1 MDDMEGLSCFLF
13 FLAVVAVLSGPV
25 ALIMAWTA
33 LRRVEDM
40 RRRWNEVVLR
50 SATRSPEPPPS
61 PAAPVPEPPV
71 LTPPEEQKVVVS
83 VETLAAQTSEGPSLV
98 REHHEKALAAAAA
111 GETSS
116 LEQRIGTRWVL
127 VAGVITVIFAVGF
140 FLKHAVENQWIG
152 PWGRVGIAG
161 LGGLAALV
169 IGEVTR
175 RRGFDFAAKGVTA
188 LGFAILYATVFA
200 AHRWYSLIGP
210 APAYVLAI
218 AVTAAAMSYAVVLDE
233 VAIALLSLAG
243 GYVTPIMLSTGENL
257 PNALFAYVLILS
269 IGAML
274 CAYWREWSPVN
285 VLAFLGTYLLYT
297 AWFDK
302 FYRPLMGL
310 RWPPPQL
317 GVAMFWLA
325 VFFVVF
331 LILPV
336 LHTLVRQVRS
346 KIQDTLLVLANAAV
360 VFYFLWMMLTNGHRD
375 WLALCSLAMGAA
387 HLGLMG
393 MVTVRCPADGDLRNA
408 LLMAGLAFL
417 SLAVP
422 LYFKAHTIAIL
433 WAVEAVAL
441 AAVGIRRRSTL
452 IQAAAGAAMAL
463 AIGKLATE
471 LPLHGASFRLFFNP
485 AFGAWAFVAAALLV
499 GHALY
504 RMDKRLDVHVRRMAA
519 QVLYAGALLLL
530 MGVIGLELWHHDEL
544 NAGETGGTTFYEQ
557 MPLVSVVFVL
567 LLAARPLR
575 PAGQVCPVAAAGLAV
590 ACSVFLV
597 FAYPLSYGKSVL
609 FVNEAF
615 MRASV
620 SVAALS
626 LGAWLLRR
634 GERRTEEAAGAA
646 SSASL
651 PMLVVLTAVL
661 TLWVLMT
668 EEIWLHF
675 MQKGQ
680 TEWRLPAHMYIS
692 ILWAVYATALMVVGF
707 WRRVRPLRY
716 IALGIFLLLLA
727 KVFLVDTRTIST
739 VYRIA
744 GFLVTGLA
752 LVGVS
757 YLYQYLKK
765 HGFFEGVR

>member
-1 MDDMEGLSCFLF
+1 MDGIVPLLVLLV
-13 FLAVVAVLSGPV
+13 LAAILSGPIALIAAIV
-25 ALIMAWTA
+25 ALKRIERIRRELNETTMRMAVRTP
-33 LRRVEDM
+33 
-40 RRRWNEVVLR
+40 EVPAGPIAESSVDQNAGTEELVR
-50 SATRSPEPPPS
+50 SVPARAYPS
-61 PAAPVPEPPV
+61 NARTEKITPYGVTTNAEAAPQNP
-71 LTPPEEQKVVVS
+71 TP
-83 VETLAAQTSEGPSLV
+83 
-98 REHHEKALAAAAA
+98 A
-111 GETSS
+111 GS

-152 PWGRVGIAG
+152 PWGRVAIAG
-161 LGGLAALV
+161 LGGLASLV
-169 IGEVTR
+169 IGEITR

-200 AHRWYSLIGP
+200 AHRWYGLIGP
-210 APAYVLAI
+210 VPAYVLAI
-218 AVTAAAMSYAVVLDE
+218 CVTAAAMLYAVVLDE
-233 VAIALLSLAG
+233 MAIALLSLAG
-243 GYVTPIMLSTGENL
+243 GYVTPIMLSTGQNL

-274 CAYWREWSPVN
+274 CAYWRKWSPVN
-285 VLAFLGTYLLYT
+285 ILALLGTYLLYT
-297 AWFDK
+297 AWFEK
-302 FYRPLMGL
+302 FYHPLIDP

-336 LHTLVRQVRS
+336 LHTLIRQVRS
-346 KIQDTLLVLANAAV
+346 KVQDTLLVLANAAV
-360 VFYFLWMMLTNGHRD
+360 VFYFLWMMLTDGHRD

-393 MVTVRCPADGDLRNA
+393 LVTLRCPADGDLRNA

-422 LYFKAHTIAIL
+422 LHFKTQDVAIM
-433 WAVEAVAL
+433 WAVEAIAL
-441 AAVGIRRRSTL
+441 AAVGVRYRSTL
-452 IQAAAGAAMAL
+452 IQVAAGAAMAL
-463 AIGKLATE
+463 AIGRLATE
-471 LPLHGASFRLFFNP
+471 LPLHTSHFRLFSNA
-485 AFGAWAFVAAALLV
+485 AFGAWAFVAAVLLA

-504 RMDKRLDVHVRRMAA
+504 RMDRRLDAQVRRIVT
-519 QVLYAGALLLL
+519 QTLYAGGLLLL
-530 MGVIGLELWHHDEL
+530 MGAIGMELWHHDEL
-544 NAGETGGTTFYEQ
+544 NSVAAAGPAFYEQ
-557 MPLVSVVFVL
+557 MPLVSAIFL
-567 LLAARPLR
+567 LLLTTRPLS

-590 ACSVFLV
+590 ASSVFLILT
-597 FAYPLSYGKSVL
+597 YPWFYGRWML
-609 FVNEAF
+609 FNNWAF
-615 MRASV
+615 MRASAF
-620 SVAALS
+620 VAALF

-634 GERRTEEAAGAA
+634 AERGAKETSVA
-646 SSASL
+646 ASL
-651 PMLVVLTAVL
+651 PMLVTLTAVL
-661 TLWVLMT
+661 LLWILVT
-668 EEIWLHF
+668 EEVWLHF
-675 MQKGQ
+675 RQAGRA
-680 TEWRLPAHMYIS
+680 EWQLPAHMYIS
-692 ILWAVYATALMVVGF
+692 ILWAVYATALMIVGF

-765 HGFFEGVR
+765 RGFFEAIR

>member
-1 MDDMEGLSCFLF
+1 MDGIVPLLV
-13 FLAVVAVLSGPV
+13 LLTVAAILSGPIALVV
-25 ALIMAWTA
+25 AIVAMK
-33 LRRVEDM
+33 RIEQM
-40 RRRWNEVVLR
+40 RRELNEATTRVPARTSESPANVGTEPSPDSGAGTEDLVRSVPARAYSSNAQAEKITPYGVTTNTEVVR
-50 SATRSPEPPPS
+50 
-61 PAAPVPEPPV
+61 
-71 LTPPEEQKVVVS
+71 
-83 VETLAAQTSEGPSLV
+83 QTS
-98 REHHEKALAAAAA
+98 AQ
-111 GETSS
+111 TSS

-169 IGEVTR
+169 IGEITR

-200 AHRWYSLIGP
+200 AHRWYGLIGP

-218 AVTAAAMSYAVVLDE
+218 GVTAAAMSYAVVLDE

-243 GYVTPIMLSTGENL
+243 GYVTPLMLSTGENL

-274 CAYWREWSPVN
+274 CAYWRGWSPVN

-302 FYRPLMGL
+302 FYRPLMDL

-360 VFYFLWMMLTNGHRD
+360 VFWFLWMMLTDGHRD

-393 MVTVRCPADGDLRNA
+393 LVALRCPADGDLRNA

-433 WAVEAVAL
+433 WAAEAVAL

-452 IQAAAGAAMAL
+452 IQVAAGAAMAL

-471 LPLHGASFRLFFNP
+471 LPLHTSQFRPLFNP
-485 AFGAWAFVAAALLV
+485 AFGAWAFVAATLLM

-504 RMDKRLDVHVRRMAA
+504 RLDKRLDAHVRQMAA
-519 QVLYAGALLLL
+519 QVLYVGGLLLL
-530 MGVIGLELWHHDEL
+530 MGAIGMELWHHDEL
-544 NAGETGGTTFYEQ
+544 NAGEAGGTTFFEQ
-557 MPLVSVVFVL
+557 MPLVSAVFVL

-575 PAGQVCPVAAAGLAV
+575 PAGQVCPTATAGLAV
-590 ACSVFLV
+590 ASSVFLV
-597 FAYPLSYGKSVL
+597 FAYPLSYGKSAL

-620 SVAALS
+620 FVAALS

-634 GERRTEEAAGAA
+634 GERRTEEAADAA
-646 SSASL
+646 SASL

-675 MQKGQ
+675 MQRGQ
-680 TEWRLPAHMYIS
+680 TEWQLPAHMYIS

-716 IALGIFLLLLA
+716 IALAIFLLLLG

-765 HGFFEGVR
+765 QGFFEGVR